1 MISLPSEHLSLQ
13 MKSDAAL
20 PERKT
25 ACCGEREVFTIAAAT
40 STPPHPHPLSLFS
53 TRIFPSSSSPRTR
66 SLYSYSVL
74 APYSPNQPP
83 ADEALQNHLD
93 YTRKRMGSRAR
104 ERDVQRSL
112 QWRFRMRITFE
123 PEHFGLVDE
132 SAADGRTGTR
142 RMGYSKRGSI

>member
-1 MISLPSEHLSLQ
+1 MVVCAVQRQYCYYRGGHLDPPPPPPPLAFLDANFSL
-13 MKSDAAL
+13 
-20 PERKT
+20 R
-25 ACCGEREVFTIAAAT
+25 R
-40 STPPHPHPLSLFS
+40 PLRVLVLC
-53 TRIFPSSSSPRTR
+53 TRTLYSRRTR
-66 SLYSYSVL
+66 YTM
-74 APYSPNQPP
+74 PNQPP

-123 PEHFGLVDE
+123 PEHFVLVDE

>member
-1 MISLPSEHLSLQ
+1 VNFFL
-13 MKSDAAL
+13 AAL
-20 PERKT
+20 S
-25 ACCGEREVFTIAAAT
+25 AYSFSALVLC
-40 STPPHPHPLSLFS
+40 TPL
-53 TRIFPSSSSPRTR
+53 RTR
-66 SLYSYSVL
+66 YTM
-74 APYSPNQPP
+74 PNQPP

-123 PEHFGLVDE
+123 PEHFVLVDE

>member
-1 MISLPSEHLSLQ
+1 MVVCAVQRQYCYYRGGHLDPPPPPPPLAFLDANFSLVVLSAY
-13 MKSDAAL
+13 S
-20 PERKT
+20 
-25 ACCGEREVFTIAAAT
+25 
-40 STPPHPHPLSLFS
+40 FS
-53 TRIFPSSSSPRTR
+53 V
-66 SLYSYSVL
+66 LYSVL
-74 APYSPNQPP
+74 APYSMPNQPP

-123 PEHFGLVDE
+123 PEHFVLVDE